1 MLRRMEKLT
10 IRQMSHSDLDEVCAI
25 ENASFSIPW
34 SRNSFA
40 EALADESNFLFVC
53 EAGGS
58 VVGYAD
64 TWCVLDEATITN
76 IAVREDFRSMGI
88 GAMLLKEA
96 LDEAKRRDIA
106 AVTLEVRKSNVPAIK
121 LYEKFGFEA
130 AGIRP
135 GYYEKP
141 TEDAVI
147 MWKYKL

>member
-1 MLRRMEKLT
+1 MEKLT
-10 IRQMSHSDLDEVCAI
+10 IRQMSLCDLDVVCAI
-25 ENASFSIPW
+25 EDASFSIPW

-53 EAGGS
+53 EVDGS

-76 IAVREDFRSMGI
+76 IAVREDFRGRGI
-88 GAMLLKEA
+88 GAMLLKES
-96 LDEAKRRDIA
+96 LNEAGRRDIA
-106 AVTLEVRKSNVPAIK
+106 AVTLEVRKSNVPAIR
-121 LYEKFGFEA
+121 LYEKFGFES

-141 TEDAVI
+141 TEDAII
-147 MWKYKL
+147 MWKYSL

>member
-1 MLRRMEKLT
+1 MPRRMEKLI
-10 IRQMSHSDLDEVCAI
+10 IRQMQLCDLDEVCAI

-34 SRNSFA
+34 SRNSFS

-53 EAGGS
+53 VADGS
-58 VVGYAD
+58 VIGYAD

-76 IAVREDFRSMGI
+76 IAVKEEFRGRGI

-106 AVTLEVRKSNVPAIK
+106 AVTLEVRKSNASAIR
-121 LYEKFGFEA
+121 LYEKFGFES

-141 TEDAVI
+141 TEDAII
-147 MWKYKL
+147 MWKYGL